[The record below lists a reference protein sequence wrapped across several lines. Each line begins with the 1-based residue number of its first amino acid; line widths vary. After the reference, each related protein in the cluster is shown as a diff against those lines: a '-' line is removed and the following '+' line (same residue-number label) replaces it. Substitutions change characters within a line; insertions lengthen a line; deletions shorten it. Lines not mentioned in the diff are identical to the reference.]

1 MGRAAIAHART
12 LPGFD
17 EIAADVDEINA
28 GSVRVLEKLG
38 FERVGVKPGAF
49 GNVLLLRLP
58 ADR

>member
-1 MGRAAIAHART
+1 M
-12 LPGFD
+12 
-17 EIAADVDEINA
+17 DEINA